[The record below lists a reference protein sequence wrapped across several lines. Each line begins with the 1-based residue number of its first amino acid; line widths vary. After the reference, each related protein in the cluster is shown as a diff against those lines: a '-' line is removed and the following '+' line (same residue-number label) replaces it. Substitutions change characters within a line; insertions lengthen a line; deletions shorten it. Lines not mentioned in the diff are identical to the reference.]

1 MDMRSWNSSVFS
13 QFSDTRIFTFRR
25 SHVLE
30 KLEPTFLGSRVE
42 AESFKCTSGAF
53 GQRRK
58 ETVMAD
64 NQNPG
69 QFGNRNDTEEQARK
83 GGQQSPGQFGA
94 SEGANPSKAGQEG
107 GQESPGRFDRSE
119 GADPSKAGQK
129 GGEQSPGQF
138 GASEGADPS
147 AAGRKG
153 GRN

>member
-53 GQRRK
+53 GQQRK

-94 SEGANPSKAGQEG
+94 SEGTDPSRAGQQG
-107 GQESPGRFDRSE
+107 GQE
-119 GADPSKAGQK
+119 
-129 GGEQSPGQF
+129 SPGQF
-138 GASEGADPS
+138 GASEGADPA

-153 GRN
+153 ADAQSKEDKAKGGRNS